1 MTVTT
6 SPAQL
11 LPKECILTILDY
23 LWEDA
28 QLNRFYDRRRQ
39 KFKDYDQTLVHQT
52 LRIRSISPLHVCHN
66 WRSSCISRYFRHT
79 LLNMT
84 APQRAPLPHT
94 AVPHIERLYVI
105 LRQHCIAGSS
115 LPFSLPRVHSL
126 GICVLDSSRRGHRD
140 AEVTFT
146 EDLPQLQRVWFQ
158 SLGRVSAEAKDMLA
172 GLRQRG
178 AMVCAVHLC
187 FSGQQDVHAVGIVH
201 DSCEGLESLCLGRI
215 SGATLSD
222 LMYISAESK
231 HVKYPRLHRLVFS
244 VDIHAHI
251 YSRTPTLPSSF
262 PSLQELYYDD
272 SHGVPRE
279 EWHAPLFDT
288 LIKYSGHELR
298 YLAFPIVY
306 NTQRTVSS
314 TNCPRLVELRHIKCC
329 WATGAWSSEQ
339 IDSDSTRVLRAIGS
353 IATLKKYVHPSYIA
367 RLSAIPDVMEC
378 RGLRYLNLF
387 GWPLTV
393 ADLAWVVQT
402 FSELTVLRV
411 TLTERTDAEQYD
423 RMVELCGNG
432 GGMLKS
438 VKVGLADGSQ
448 LSAQDMEHLADFMC
462 QLQRGCQVALFGMAY
477 AHIAAAVAADEAHVL
492 QSIKMTNMDLSNSR
506 ESGGSSITSS
516 GAHTPANWWPMAT
529 ANGRANAETRLSMNN
544 SWHLVQQLLI
554 GE

>member
-1 MTVTT
+1 
-6 SPAQL
+6 
-11 LPKECILTILDY
+11 
-23 LWEDA
+23 
-28 QLNRFYDRRRQ
+28 
-39 KFKDYDQTLVHQT
+39 
-52 LRIRSISPLHVCHN
+52 
-66 WRSSCISRYFRHT
+66 
-79 LLNMT
+79 
-84 APQRAPLPHT
+84 
-94 AVPHIERLYVI
+94 
-105 LRQHCIAGSS
+105 
-115 LPFSLPRVHSL
+115 
-126 GICVLDSSRRGHRD
+126 
-140 AEVTFT
+140 
-146 EDLPQLQRVWFQ
+146 
-158 SLGRVSAEAKDMLA
+158 MLA

-178 AMVCAVHLC
+178 AMLR
-187 FSGQQDVHAVGIVH
+187 
-201 DSCEGLESLCLGRI
+201 GLESLCLGRI

-222 LMYISAESK
+222 LMYISAEM
-231 HVKYPRLHRLVFS
+231 FS

-402 FSELTVLRV
+402 FLSS
-411 TLTERTDAEQYD
+411 
-423 RMVELCGNG
+423 LCC
-432 GGMLKS
+432 
-438 VKVGLADGSQ
+438 
-448 LSAQDMEHLADFMC
+448 E
-462 QLQRGCQVALFGMAY
+462 
-477 AHIAAAVAADEAHVL
+477 
-492 QSIKMTNMDLSNSR
+492 
-506 ESGGSSITSS
+506 
-516 GAHTPANWWPMAT
+516 
-529 ANGRANAETRLSMNN
+529 
-544 SWHLVQQLLI
+544 
-554 GE
+554 